1 MSCHASAYGDSWW
14 RVVIV
19 ASSEAPAM
27 EAVGFFFLEKRERR
41 RERVVRI

>member
-27 EAVGFFFLEKRERR
+27 EAVGFFLEKRERR
-41 RERVVRI
+41 RERGVRI